1 MTDASKLKNIAVV
14 AHVDHGKTTLVDCLL
29 HQSGTFDERAEIAE
43 RVMDSGDQE
52 RERGITIT
60 AKNCAI
66 EWDGYKINL
75 LDTPGHAD
83 FGGEVERGLMMVDGV
98 LLLVDAAEGPLPQT
112 RFVLTKAMER
122 NLKIALIIN
131 KVDRPD
137 ARTDEVKHEVEDLLL
152 DLATMIEP
160 EDFDIDIPVIYASAK
175 EGWANTEGLDQKSD
189 MKDLL
194 NFMVTDYF
202 PSPKITQG
210 NEFQLLVANLA
221 YDNYL
226 GSLLVGRIQRG
237 TINKHQTVV
246 CMGEDKDK
254 NFKVTNLQVYSA
266 LGTEEV
272 NSASAG
278 EIVLIAGLD
287 NPHIGDTI
295 CDTSK
300 PEALPRLTVE
310 PPTVGVNISVNTSPF
325 SGKEGEYMTSRKLEE
340 LLEEASKINV
350 ALAYEGTDDPKV
362 YKLLGRGELQ
372 LAVVFEEWR
381 RRGFEFMISR
391 PEVVLKEVDGSTHE
405 PFEKVVLDI
414 PSDCTGP
421 VTEKLS
427 IRKGTMES
435 MMPLGDDRTRM
446 EFVIPS
452 RGLIGYRSTFLTDTR
467 GEGLMSSEYLGY
479 RPWVGQMLA
488 RQNGCMVADRAG
500 KMTPY
505 ALFNLLSSG
514 TQFVK
519 PGEECYEGMVIGEG
533 KKVNDINV
541 NAVREK
547 HLSSVRTAGKD
558 ENIALPP
565 IRPRTLE
572 WAMDWID
579 NDEWVEI
586 TPENIRIRK
595 KILLSN
601 MRSVVRKDKSE
612 KNK

>member
-1 MTDASKLKNIAVV
+1 MASNLRNIAVV

-29 HQSGTFDERAEIAE
+29 HQSGSFDERSEIAE

-66 EWDGYKINL
+66 EWKDMKINL

-83 FGGEVERGLMMVDGV
+83 FGGEVERGLVMVDGV

-112 RFVLTKAMER
+112 RFVLTKAMEK

-137 ARTDEVKHEVEDLLL
+137 ARTEEVKSEVEDLLL
-152 DLATMIEP
+152 DLASMIEP
-160 EDFDIDIPVIYASAK
+160 EDFDLDIPIIYASAK
-175 EGWANTEGLDQKSD
+175 NGWANSESEEEKSD
-189 MKDLL
+189 MNDLL
-194 NFMVTDYF
+194 NFIVGDYF
-202 PSPKITQG
+202 PSPKISDG
-210 NEFQLLVANLA
+210 NEFQLLVANLG
-221 YDNYL
+221 YSNYL
-226 GSLLVGRIQRG
+226 GPQLIGRIQRG
-237 TINKHQTVV
+237 TLKKHQTVI
-246 CMGEDKDK
+246 CMGEEAQKS
-254 NFKVTNLQVYSA
+254 FKATNIQVYSA

-272 NSASAG
+272 DSVEAG
-278 EIVLIAGLD
+278 EIVLIAGLE

-295 CDTSK
+295 CDSSRL
-300 PEALPRLTVE
+300 EALERLKVD
-310 PPTVGVNISVNTSPF
+310 PPTVGVHISVNTSPF
-325 SGKEGEYMTSRKLEE
+325 SGKDGEYLTSRKLEE
-340 LLEEASKINV
+340 FLEEATKLNV
-350 ALAYEGTDDPKV
+350 ALAYESTDDPKV

-372 LAVVFEEWR
+372 LAVVFEDWR

-391 PEVVLKEVDGSTHE
+391 PEVVLKEIDGAKHE
-405 PFEKVVLDI
+405 PFENFVVDI
-414 PSDCTGP
+414 PSDCTGA
-421 VTEKLS
+421 VTEKLAK
-427 IRKGTMES
+427 RKGVMEA
-435 MMPLGDDRTRM
+435 MQPIGDTRTRM
-446 EFVIPS
+446 EFTIPS

-479 RPWVGQMLA
+479 RPWMGQMLA
-488 RQNGCMVADRAG
+488 RQNGSLIADRNG

-514 TQFVK
+514 EQFVK
-519 PGEECYEGMVIGEG
+519 PGENCYEGMVIGQN
-533 KKVNDINV
+533 KKTNDINV

-547 HLSSVRTAGKD
+547 HLSSMRTAGKD
-558 ENIALPP
+558 ENITLPP
-565 IRPRTLE
+565 IRERSLE

-586 TPENIRIRK
+586 TPKDIRIRK

-601 MRSVVRKDKSE
+601 MRSVIRADK
-612 KNK
+612 KK

>member
-1 MTDASKLKNIAVV
+1 MTIASNLRNIAVV

-29 HQSGTFDERAEIAE
+29 HQSGSFDERSEIAE

-66 EWDGYKINL
+66 EWKDMKINL

-83 FGGEVERGLMMVDGV
+83 FGGEVERGLVMVDGV

-112 RFVLTKAMER
+112 RFVLTKAMEK

-137 ARTDEVKHEVEDLLL
+137 ARTEEVKSEVEDLLL
-152 DLATMIEP
+152 DLASMIEP
-160 EDFDIDIPVIYASAK
+160 EDFDLDIPIIYASAK
-175 EGWANTEGLDQKSD
+175 NGWANSESEEEKSD
-189 MKDLL
+189 MNDLL
-194 NFMVTDYF
+194 NFIVGDYF
-202 PSPKITQG
+202 PSPKISDG
-210 NEFQLLVANLA
+210 NEFQLLVANLG
-221 YDNYL
+221 YSNYL
-226 GSLLVGRIQRG
+226 GPQLIGRIQRG
-237 TINKHQTVV
+237 TLKKHQTVI
-246 CMGEDKDK
+246 CMGEEAQKS
-254 NFKVTNLQVYSA
+254 FKATNIQVYSA

-272 NSASAG
+272 DSVEAG
-278 EIVLIAGLD
+278 EIVLIAGLE

-295 CDTSK
+295 CDSSRL
-300 PEALPRLTVE
+300 EALERLKVD
-310 PPTVGVNISVNTSPF
+310 PPTVGVHISVNTSPF
-325 SGKEGEYMTSRKLEE
+325 SGKDGEYLTSRKLEE
-340 LLEEASKINV
+340 FLEEATKLNV
-350 ALAYEGTDDPKV
+350 ALAYESTDDPKV

-372 LAVVFEEWR
+372 LAVVFEDWR

-391 PEVVLKEVDGSTHE
+391 PEVVLKEIDGAKHE
-405 PFEKVVLDI
+405 PFENFVVDI
-414 PSDCTGP
+414 PSDCTGA
-421 VTEKLS
+421 VTEKLAK
-427 IRKGTMES
+427 RKGVMEA
-435 MMPLGDDRTRM
+435 MQPIGDTRTRM
-446 EFVIPS
+446 EFTIPS

-479 RPWVGQMLA
+479 RPWMGQMLA
-488 RQNGCMVADRAG
+488 RQNGSLIADRNG

-514 TQFVK
+514 EQFVK
-519 PGEECYEGMVIGEG
+519 PGENCYEGMVIGQN
-533 KKVNDINV
+533 KKTNDINV

-547 HLSSVRTAGKD
+547 HLSSMRTAGKD
-558 ENIALPP
+558 ENITLPP
-565 IRPRTLE
+565 IRERSLE

-586 TPENIRIRK
+586 TPKDIRIRK

-601 MRSVVRKDKSE
+601 MRSVIRADK
-612 KNK
+612 KK